1 MGNESPNNYLFLNRE
16 GHWPDFERARLE
28 IVGDGTL
35 QLSSVP
41 LLSTPLP
48 DTARNAPEP
57 AAPAGLA
64 IDADGNLYFTQPDSN
79 ALSVIQGCDLSLVP
93 FHCIGKGSSSASASL
108 NMPRGLLIP
117 PNRPVLFVADSGN
130 NRIQV
135 FDLGTNQLL
144 EIWGASAPQ
153 PSAQPGSFNQPW
165 AMAADEAGNIYVV
178 DYGNRRLQK
187 FNFIGDVVASFE
199 QNVTTSG
206 LLKEPV
212 DIAVRTVDD
221 KAQIFVVDRLSAKIV
236 VFAESGKPLLDS
248 KGIGIEL
255 VDPRLTKPMGLAI
268 AGDALFIGDNAAR
281 KLFRFEIGK
290 TITLVGEAI
299 GYDGPVAAVLWD
311 HKKNLWVSPGDSLA
325 PVSLSPDT
333 GFITTGAAWSIH
345 PVTVGRAVQ
354 WHRLQA
360 VLKPLAQNT
369 HLDLFAYISDHLQ
382 PPPPVD
388 ITAANPFSD
397 SRWNSFSFL
406 SDIDL
411 TDIYLGGTAQ
421 KYVWVGALFSGDGTN
436 TPQVKQL
443 RLEYDWPT
451 YDPYLPAIY
460 RDHGKCND
468 FLPRLLSLFQSF
480 YAGIEY
486 EIDSLPALF
495 DPTAVKAGFL
505 PWLAGC
511 LGLDLDQSWSIS
523 KQRAVLA
530 RIFEYYGKRGTAEGL
545 RDALQLFAGVNAH
558 IDEPLLNAS
567 WWALPYTGDACCSEC
582 AATAAAEDTNGATT
596 ENSVLG
602 WTTMLPPAQPAG
614 AVVGTTADLDQSHL
628 ITDED
633 FGSPLFTAYAY
644 QFRVQA
650 YRSQAGSPEALAK
663 IRSILDSEKPAH
675 TTYELCVIEP
685 AFRIGF
691 QSSVGIDTVVDG
703 PPRELMLGTDQ
714 VLGVGTA
721 LGGTP
726 ANRVGEETRLG
737 VSTRLA

>member
-16 GHWPDFERARLE
+16 GRWPHFERLRLE

-48 DTARNAPEP
+48 DAVKNAPEP
-57 AAPAGLA
+57 VAPAGLA
-64 IDADGNLYFTQPDSN
+64 IDSDGNLYFTQPDSDV
-79 ALSVIQGCDLSLVP
+79 LSVIQGCDLSLGP
-93 FHCIGKGSSSASASL
+93 FPCIGKGDAGAAASL

-117 PNRPVLFVADSGN
+117 PSRQVLFVADSGN

-144 EIWGASAPQ
+144 EIWGASAPL
-153 PSAQPGSFNQPW
+153 PGAEPGSFNQPW

-187 FNFIGDVVASFE
+187 FNFIGDVIASFE
-199 QNVTTSG
+199 QNVRTST
-206 LLKEPV
+206 LAEPV
-212 DIAVRTVDD
+212 DIAVRTVGGTT
-221 KAQIFVVDRLSAKIV
+221 QIVVIDRVAKIL
-236 VFAESGKPLLDS
+236 VFDESGKPLLDS
-248 KGIGIEL
+248 KGL
-255 VDPRLTKPMGLAI
+255 VSPLTTPMGLAI
-268 AGDALFIGDNAAR
+268 AGDALFIGDNVAR
-281 KLFRFEIGK
+281 RLFRFEIGK
-290 TITLVGEAI
+290 TITFVGEAI

-311 HKKNLWVSPGDSLA
+311 HKKILWVSPGDSLS
-325 PVSLSPDT
+325 PVSLSPNA
-333 GFITTGAAWSIH
+333 GFTTTGAVWSID
-345 PVTVGRAVQ
+345 PITVGRAVQ

-360 VLKPLAQNT
+360 LLKPLAQNT
-369 HLDLFAYISDHLQ
+369 HLDLFAYISDQLQ
-382 PPPPVD
+382 PPPKPD

-397 SRWNSFSFL
+397 SRWNSFSSL

-411 TDIYLGGTAQ
+411 TDIYLGGTPQ

-436 TPQVKQL
+436 TPQVMQL

-451 YDPYLPAIY
+451 YEPYLPAIY

-495 DPTAVKAGFL
+495 DPSAVKTGFL

-511 LGLDLDQSWSIS
+511 LGLDLDQSWSIA

-545 RDALQLFAGVNAH
+545 RDALQLFAGVNVH
-558 IDEPLLNAS
+558 IDEPLLIAS
-567 WWALPYTGDACCSEC
+567 WWALPSTGDACCSEC
-582 AATAAAEDTNGATT
+582 AAAAAAEDTNWTTT

-633 FGSPLFTAYAY
+633 FGAPLFTAYAY

-650 YRSQAGSPEALAK
+650 YRSQAGSPEALAR

-675 TTYELCVIEP
+675 TTYQLCVIEP